1 MSWLGQSLTVITCP
15 LAFGLAIHAV
25 WKGANRWFA
34 FPALVLSGLE
44 MFAYWL
50 PAATVIL
57 GLGEF
62 WNAVMFRLNG
72 SY

>member
-1 MSWLGQSLTVITCP
+1 VSWLGQSLTVIACP

-25 WKGANRWFA
+25 RKGANRWFA

-44 MFAYWL
+44 MFGIWL
-50 PAATVIL
+50 RAAMAIL

-62 WNAVMFRLNG
+62 WNAVMSRLHG
-72 SY
+72 

>member
-34 FPALVLSGLE
+34 FPALVLSGLD
-44 MFAYWL
+44 MFIWL
-50 PAATVIL
+50 RAAMVIL

-62 WNAVMFRLNG
+62 WNAVMGGLLG
-72 SY
+72 SF

>member
-1 MSWLGQSLTVITCP
+1 MSWFGQSLTVMACP
-15 LAFGLAIHAV
+15 LAFGLAIRAV

-44 MFAYWL
+44 MFDMWL
-50 PAATVIL
+50 PPAMSIL

-62 WNAVMFRLNG
+62 WKAVMLRLHG
-72 SY
+72 YC

>member
-44 MFAYWL
+44 MFYNWL
-50 PAATVIL
+50 WRAMAIL

-62 WNAVMFRLNG
+62 WNAVMLRLYG
-72 SY
+72 YY